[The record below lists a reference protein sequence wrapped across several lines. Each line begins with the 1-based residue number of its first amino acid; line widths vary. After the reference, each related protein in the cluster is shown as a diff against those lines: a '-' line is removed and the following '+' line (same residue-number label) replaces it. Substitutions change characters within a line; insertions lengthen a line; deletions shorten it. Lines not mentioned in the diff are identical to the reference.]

1 MEFKD
6 IKNTWNNS
14 FMGNELL
21 NKDEIEAKLKIK
33 GKSNTA
39 LNKVRRNYKIE
50 LILGS
55 IMSVYFI
62 VWISF
67 NLSNKYKFILIA
79 LSIIFFGTLISFTWR
94 NFQKIRKTVLS
105 NEQLKPALNKTI
117 KDIERY
123 VNFNKSN
130 FTKFLLLPF
139 AIVFG
144 MFIGIFMGMG
154 EKEISEILLILEG
167 DIVKMV
173 IIIIVLSSV
182 FIPIS
187 QYFNKKMYKQHLD
200 ELKECLKEFE
210 DYKDNDQ

>member
-6 IKNTWNNS
+6 IKNTWKDS
-14 FMGNELL
+14 FIENELL
-21 NKDEIEAKLKIK
+21 NKDEIKARLKIK

-39 LNKVRRNYKIE
+39 LNKVKRNYKIE
-50 LILGS
+50 LILGG

-67 NLSNKYKFILIA
+67 NLSDKYKFILIA

-144 MFIGIFMGMG
+144 MFIGLFMGLG
-154 EKEISEILLILEG
+154 EKEISEIFLILEG

-173 IIIIVLSSV
+173 LIMVVLSSV

-200 ELKECLKEFE
+200 ELKQCLEEFE